1 MTTTP
6 EEHWQIPMLSHFDQ
20 KLRVHCS
27 ELQQDQT
34 PHYSLCCPSQ
44 LLTSSVV
51 EELAL
56 FQLLELPL
64 FSNEQKKI
72 SEGCIQAPENPVG
85 ALGKR
90 RISWGFG
97 VKQRERSRVVT
108 KESTDYTC
116 ADLKLH
122 SVFLWK
128 SALVFPLLGH
138 LSVYKDQEKW
148 LGSQTYRS
156 EDTLAAGQAA
166 ETW

>member
-1 MTTTP
+1 
-6 EEHWQIPMLSHFDQ
+6 MLSHFDQ

-34 PHYSLCCPSQ
+34 PHYSLCCLSQ

-116 ADLKLH
+116 ADMKLH
-122 SVFLWK
+122 SVFL
-128 SALVFPLLGH
+128 
-138 LSVYKDQEKW
+138 
-148 LGSQTYRS
+148 
-156 EDTLAAGQAA
+156 
-166 ETW
+166 